1 MNKSV
6 QTLLRL
12 EGLILTRKGLEL
24 AGQTVGQ
31 PHLEDLDEKIQKLRR
46 QLPPPVLSLYD
57 RLARRYHDP
66 VSMLTEGVCEG
77 CRQKVSKPLAVL
89 NDRSHKVLQCEH
101 CGRLIFPRKHAPDYV
116 M

>member
-12 EGLILTRKGLEL
+12 EGLVLTRKALEL
-24 AGQTVGQ
+24 AGN
-31 PHLEDLDEKIQKLRR
+31 KITNGSFEVLGEEIEKLRR

-66 VSMLTEGVCEG
+66 VSMLIEGVCEG
-77 CRQKVSKPLAVL
+77 CRQKVSKLLAVL